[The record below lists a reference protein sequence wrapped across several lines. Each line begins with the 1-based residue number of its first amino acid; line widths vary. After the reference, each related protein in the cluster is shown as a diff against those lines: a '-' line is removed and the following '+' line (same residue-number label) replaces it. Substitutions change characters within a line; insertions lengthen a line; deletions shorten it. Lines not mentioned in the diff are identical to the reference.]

1 SPILDSTIQPKNEAN
16 FKPNLFL
23 PFPSNPLAYLTLVQ
37 SISEVQ
43 LATGSPVISPT
54 ELRVSYLITPSQSN
68 PLCNDFN
75 NGGLLSRKKRAE
87 ASSSQF
93 ALSLTVALTVT
104 GSNDTIASLVQSIQ
118 TVVDNLNLPITA
130 AVVQSN
136 TGTEPWVIAVAT
148 VCAVLGAALIL
159 VIILVLIKKPNKVG
173 PAPAE

>member
-1 SPILDSTIQPKNEAN
+1 
-16 FKPNLFL
+16 
-23 PFPSNPLAYLTLVQ
+23 NPLAYLTLVQ

-87 ASSSQF
+87 ASSS
-93 ALSLTVALTVT
+93 AHRKP
-104 GSNDTIASLVQSIQ
+104 GSVNSDS
-118 TVVDNLNLPITA
+118 VDNLNLPITVIFGGASQAYTASTTA